1 MRYNYFRDTIDTRYL
16 RIYPKTFYHR
26 MCLRVE
32 LYGSNDQSAHAPTTQ
47 LTTPTTSAP
56 TKATPAVAI
65 NTHLSHSLTGHVTK
79 SSTKA
84 KATETPDVTLSNTTP
99 RSTKVAGNT
108 SVDPTIERK
117 DDPIDDR
124 VMTGTGVYIVVSVI
138 LAVIAILLI
147 IALCWYC
154 KYRNRRQN
162 GNVELYQERVE
173 NVSETTTST
182 TGL

>member
-1 MRYNYFRDTIDTRYL
+1 MIFFSIDKGLCINTLKNWGHVCCVVEANFLIQYL
-16 RIYPKTFYHR
+16 FSFP
-26 MCLRVE
+26 
-32 LYGSNDQSAHAPTTQ
+32 AHAPTTQ

-65 NTHLSHSLTGHVTK
+65 NTHMSHSLTDHVTK

-138 LAVIAILLI
+138 LGVIAILLI

-154 KYRNRRQN
+154 KYRY
-162 GNVELYQERVE
+162 V
-173 NVSETTTST
+173 
-182 TGL
+182 

>member
-1 MRYNYFRDTIDTRYL
+1 MIFFSIDKGLCINTLKNWDHVCCVVEANFLIQYL
-16 RIYPKTFYHR
+16 FSFP
-26 MCLRVE
+26 
-32 LYGSNDQSAHAPTTQ
+32 AHTPTTQ

-65 NTHLSHSLTGHVTK
+65 NTHMSHLLTGHVTK

-108 SVDPTIERK
+108 SVDPTIEGK

-124 VMTGTGVYIVVSVI
+124 VMNGTVVYIVVSVI
-138 LAVIAILLI
+138 LGVLAILL
-147 IALCWYC
+147 IALCWYR
-154 KYRNRRQN
+154 KYRY
-162 GNVELYQERVE
+162 V
-173 NVSETTTST
+173 
-182 TGL
+182 